1 MTAAALRLSDGD
13 LDASA
18 RDLEGAPPLE
28 VLRWA
33 TGRFAPRLGFGT
45 GFGAEGCVIIDLI
58 GRHQL
63 PVDIFTL
70 DTGLFFDET
79 YALWRAL
86 EARYQLT
93 IRAFRPVQTVEEQAA
108 AHGPALWERAADAC
122 CKLRKVEPLGRA
134 LAGLDAWVTGIRRD
148 QTPDRAT
155 AQVVERDRRPG
166 LIKVNPLAAWTSED
180 VWAHVR
186 AHEVPTNPLHARGF
200 PSIGCTPCT
209 SPVAAG
215 EDPRSGRW
223 RGQAKT
229 ECGLHVEDGRL
240 VPARLVRE
248 VGS

>member
-1 MTAAALRLSDGD
+1 MSTLTDLELADAAAR
-13 LDASA
+13 
-18 RDLEGAPPLE
+18 LEGAPPE
-28 VLRWA
+28 VILA
-33 TGRFAPRLGFGT
+33 FAAERLGPRIALASSFGP
-45 GFGAEGCVIIDLI
+45 EDCVLIDVI
-58 GRHQL
+58 GRHRL
-63 PVDIFTL
+63 PIDVFTL

-86 EARYQLT
+86 EARYGIT
-93 IRAFRPVQTVEEQAA
+93 VRAVRPRQTVEEQAA
-108 AHGPALWERAADAC
+108 EHGPALWERAADAC

-134 LAGLDAWVTGIRRD
+134 LSELDAWVTGIRRD
-148 QTPDRAT
+148 QTPDRAH

-166 LIKVNPLAAWTSED
+166 LLKLNPLAAWTSDD

-186 AHEVPTNPLHARGF
+186 AHEVPVNPMHARGF

-229 ECGLHVEDGRL
+229 ECGLHVEDGKL
-240 VPARLVRE
+240 IPARLVRE